1 MVWQGTERLTPLSPY
16 ADLSVKPLTSAKA
29 EPLHCRASIMATSHQ
44 WDRIT
49 DLAAMLVDAP
59 VSVLEVPG
67 YDATLGLTAT
77 QRHGAARLCSLA
89 TTEPVVVNDA
99 SADAR
104 FWSEPLVEGAPY
116 LRFFIVIPILSSKGE
131 RWGALCVADIQARL
145 LTASQVAGLEKLAGM
160 AADELERSAQVQTLE
175 QLVDSSPVAMFTYD
189 VTAKRTTY
197 CNADARAFGCDV
209 GALDES
215 AVHAE
220 DLANFR
226 GNHEQLENG
235 LDHVEM
241 TVRLRNADGEWRW
254 MRVRRRVTKRD
265 DRGKPLELA
274 GAAADVTTSK
284 RTERELELT
293 RDRLAALVT
302 TDELTTIANKRALNE
317 RLALLVAEG
326 ERGRKFAVTMIDI
339 DHFKKLNDTHGHLEG
354 DRVLREVALTL
365 KGCLRKTDFVARYGG
380 EEFCVLFTDVD
391 GAAAY
396 ALAERLRIAVE
407 GIAGPVKVTASF
419 GVSVCATRE
428 RAEGSTLLE
437 AADKALYRAKNA
449 GRNRVAMARRPL
461 TLAVPAR
468 DAA

>member
-1 MVWQGTERLTPLSPY
+1 
-16 ADLSVKPLTSAKA
+16 
-29 EPLHCRASIMATSHQ
+29 MAASHQ

-59 VSVLEVPG
+59 VAVLEVPG
-67 YDATLGLTAT
+67 YDATLGLTAS
-77 QRHGAARLCSLA
+77 QRHGAARLCALA
-89 TTEPVVVNDA
+89 TTEAVVVNDA

-104 FWSEPLVEGAPY
+104 FWQEPLVEGAPY
-116 LRFFIVIPILSSKGE
+116 LRFFIAIPILSSKGD
-131 RWGALCVADIQARL
+131 RFGALCVADIQARH

-175 QLVDSSPVAMFTYD
+175 QLVDSSPVVMFTYD

-197 CNADARAFGCDV
+197 CNADARDFGCDV

-215 AVHAE
+215 AVHPE
-220 DLANFR
+220 DLAVFR
-226 GNHEQLENG
+226 ANHEQLVNG

-241 TVRLRNADGEWRW
+241 TVRLRNADSEWRW
-254 MRVRRRVTKRD
+254 MRVQRRVTKRD
-265 DRGKPLELA
+265 DHGKPLELA
-274 GAAADVTTSK
+274 GAAADVTTAK
-284 RTERELELT
+284 RTERELEVA

-317 RLALLVAEG
+317 RLGLLVAEG

-354 DRVLREVALTL
+354 DRMLREVALTL

-391 GAAAY
+391 GAAAHV
-396 ALAERLRIAVE
+396 LAERLRVAIE
-407 GIAGPVKVTASF
+407 SIGGPVKVTASF

-428 RAEGSTLLE
+428 RADGGALLE

-449 GRNRVAMARRPL
+449 GRNRVAMARRSI
-461 TLAVPAR
+461 TLAMPTRR